1 MKHKYIYPRGIIL
14 VLLEPFVKRNVEH
27 IYGNCYLMC
36 HLIKSWLRRMHPL
49 WDFKKT
55 KYGRFS
61 EPAHVVGVAEEIS
74 KCHGISFE
82 EVCEQ
87 TTKNALLFFGI
98 KEED

>member
-1 MKHKYIYPRGIIL
+1 
-14 VLLEPFVKRNVEH
+14 
-27 IYGNCYLMC
+27 
-36 HLIKSWLRRMHPL
+36 MHPL